1 MNTIQQL
8 IQTHLTKYPLME
20 LTDAVKLLYQNGL
33 GPGHMV
39 TDEAGSLKRLCE
51 KRERPLRA
59 GKSADNGK
67 PSLPL
72 RSPSGTG
79 L

>member
-39 TDEAGSLKRLCE
+39 TDEAGSLK
-51 KRERPLRA
+51 
-59 GKSADNGK
+59 GSARNGK
-67 PSLPL
+67 IV
-72 RSPSGTG
+72 
-79 L
+79 